1 MDGEGARGATATGGR
16 LGISRTVLA
25 VVRALRLHQW
35 TKNALVFL
43 PVVAGHRL
51 REPET
56 LLHAGIAFLAFGL
69 VASGV
74 YVTNDLRDV
83 EADRLHP
90 HKRLRPFA
98 SGALST
104 GVGVALAPLL
114 FAAAWAIALPLPLS
128 FSLLVAGYLAAA
140 LAYSFG
146 LKRQPIAD
154 VLVLAILYTI
164 RIFAGAAATGIV
176 VSEWLATFS
185 MFLFLSLA
193 FLKRSSELVSSGG
206 ALPGRGYQ
214 RADGELVFTMGI
226 GSGYLSVL
234 VLALYVSSPD
244 VRSVYTHPHVLWALC
259 PLLLYWISRLWLLV
273 RRGEMHHDPLVFAMR
288 DLPSY
293 GVAAASAAVIFFA
306 T

>member
-1 MDGEGARGATATGGR
+1 MIEI
-16 LGISRTVLA
+16 L
-25 VVRALRLHQW
+25 RALRLHQW
-35 TKNALVFL
+35 AKNVLVFL
-43 PVVAGHRL
+43 PLVAAHRL
-51 REPET
+51 REPEEV
-56 LLHAGIAFLAFGL
+56 LRAALAFVAFGL

-98 SGALST
+98 SGALSAR
-104 GVGVALAPLL
+104 VGAALAPLL
-114 FAAAWAIALPLPLS
+114 FVAAWTVAVPLPLA
-128 FSLLVAGYLAAA
+128 FSLLVAGYLTAA

-154 VLVLAILYTI
+154 VLVLAILYTT

-193 FLKRSSELVSSGG
+193 FLKRASELVSSDDT
-206 ALPGRGYQ
+206 LPGRGYQ
-214 RADGELVFTMGI
+214 RVDREMVFTMGI

-244 VRSVYTHPHVLWALC
+244 VRHVYSHPHVLWALC
-259 PLLLYWISRLWLLV
+259 PLLLYWLSRLWLLV

-293 GVAAASAAVIFFA
+293 GVAGASALVILIA
-306 T
+306 S